1 MKPRFP
7 DLILKK
13 NSDGDTALHVAVRA
27 GDLNT
32 VNKLIECAREIPSS
46 SGTNYYESL
55 LKMKNNGGN
64 TALHEAVSVLVE
76 SNKSVYTLVS
86 VAHSLV
92 IKYPGVSYHQN
103 NASKS
108 PLCLAV
114 ASDNDE
120 LLGYILETLGYILET
135 LSHEDGDSV
144 ECPKG
149 KSPVHVAIQRK
160 NWNEEGFCPLHL
172 ACENG
177 HVRVVQELLRKWP
190 DPTELIGDNGQSIL
204 HVVAKNGKDELVR
217 FLLKQDGIDKLINE
231 MDKDGNTPFHLAPL
245 HHRSMVLDQQIDIN
259 DGILKASENANQ
271 KNSAAVNLEF
281 RSKDFQKKTEELA
294 TSQVPFTAL
303 PAIRGFGDQQHE
315 NNGTNIRGEYEK
327 RIVIFHIA
335 TEVLYHLD
343 KEHFPL
349 EFHHRCKLI
358 KRLSRYMLYLLKEH
372 PAMLLAENSQI
383 KFEGISNAASWY
395 AHLLP
400 GKKEISKAYQS
411 FTDPAFQ
418 YGNFTVHE
426 RLLKEAMKLAREMN
440 ALGMGDRWITIKNSW
455 LEMLGYAA
463 RRSKVDE
470 HAQMLRRG
478 GEFLTHVWLLL
489 AHFGLTSNFQI
500 IP

>member
-1 MKPRFP
+1 MNSSITDGGVHGSFKSSGGVRVNHHARGKSKEASLFESLLLQIMKPDHLQAALDGNVAASPFCYINDPTKSDIFHKVSPSGNSLLQVAASCGHINIIELMKPRFP

-204 HVVAKNGKDELVR
+204 HVVAKNGKDELWP
-217 FLLKQDGIDKLINE
+217 LLWNE
-231 MDKDGNTPFHLAPL
+231 RLNPDLVNYHGLTTYDICQAYAVPGK
-245 HHRSMVLDQQIDIN
+245 VLDQQIDIN

-281 RSKDFQKKTEELA
+281 RSKDFQK
-294 TSQVPFTAL
+294 VP
-303 PAIRGFGDQQHE
+303 
-315 NNGTNIRGEYEK
+315 N
-327 RIVIFHIA
+327 
-335 TEVLYHLD
+335 
-343 KEHFPL
+343 
-349 EFHHRCKLI
+349 
-358 KRLSRYMLYLLKEH
+358 
-372 PAMLLAENSQI
+372 
-383 KFEGISNAASWY
+383 
-395 AHLLP
+395 
-400 GKKEISKAYQS
+400 
-411 FTDPAFQ
+411 
-418 YGNFTVHE
+418 
-426 RLLKEAMKLAREMN
+426 
-440 ALGMGDRWITIKNSW
+440 
-455 LEMLGYAA
+455 
-463 RRSKVDE
+463 
-470 HAQMLRRG
+470 
-478 GEFLTHVWLLL
+478 
-489 AHFGLTSNFQI
+489 I
-500 IP
+500 IPF

>member
-1 MKPRFP
+1 MKPDHLQAALDGNVAASPFCYINDPTKSDIFHKVSPSGNSLLQVAASCGHINIIELMKPRFP

-245 HHRSMVLDQQIDIN
+245 HHRSMVV
-259 DGILKASENANQ
+259 ASSVERA
-271 KNSAAVNLEF
+271 LES
-281 RSKDFQKKTEELA
+281 R
-294 TSQVPFTAL
+294 P
-303 PAIRGFGDQQHE
+303 
-315 NNGTNIRGEYEK
+315 
-327 RIVIFHIA
+327 
-335 TEVLYHLD
+335 
-343 KEHFPL
+343 
-349 EFHHRCKLI
+349 CKL
-358 KRLSRYMLYLLKEH
+358 
-372 PAMLLAENSQI
+372 
-383 KFEGISNAASWY
+383 
-395 AHLLP
+395 
-400 GKKEISKAYQS
+400 
-411 FTDPAFQ
+411 
-418 YGNFTVHE
+418 
-426 RLLKEAMKLAREMN
+426 
-440 ALGMGDRWITIKNSW
+440 SW
-455 LEMLGYAA
+455 LDNL
-463 RRSKVDE
+463 
-470 HAQMLRRG
+470 
-478 GEFLTHVWLLL
+478 
-489 AHFGLTSNFQI
+489 
-500 IP
+500 